1 MAKRKDI
8 ETTGG
13 AAAANR
19 NGAPEPAQT
28 KSELPTVESPPLSP
42 GTEMSA
48 IASDAPEPAI
58 EPIAAAAPATR
69 LRLVLKAR
77 HKRYAMLAA
86 SVMFAAALG
95 AVVGA
100 LASGGFSASAR
111 SDVAGIEENKA
122 MQQSIARLGKEITTL
137 KASLEQANKSA
148 HAQIAKITERLEHAS
163 AEVTGS
169 ISARN

>member
-1 MAKRKDI
+1 MD
-8 ETTGG
+8 
-13 AAAANR
+13 AAPKPDSER
-19 NGAPEPAQT
+19 ELAPA

-42 GTEMSA
+42 GTEMPA
-48 IASDAPEPAI
+48 IVADTPEPAI
-58 EPIAAAAPATR
+58 ATTAAAASATR
-69 LRLVLKAR
+69 PRLVLKAR

-100 LASGGFSASAR
+100 LTSGGLSAPAR
-111 SDVAGIEENKA
+111 SEAAGIEENKA

-148 HAQIAKITERLEHAS
+148 HAQIAKIAERLEHAS
-163 AEVTGS
+163 AEFTGS